1 MAAPQ
6 TAVDDAPD
14 IGVPGQLADLQD
26 MADGTTYSKNSE
38 ESSAG
43 IPFGV
48 MCAAGIAD
56 DGALLP
62 ASDSDR
68 LIGVSVF
75 SNEFNRI
82 SELDT
87 DGLQPGCTF
96 ATLWRGAIVVR
107 VEDAVTPATA
117 AHVRCGGTG
126 QKGQFCAA
134 DGANSIDVSGFC
146 RYLTSAGAGEL
157 AVVYVDMGNGG
168 LAVSDS

>member
-6 TAVDDAPD
+6 TAVDDVPD

-26 MADGTTYSKNSE
+26 FAYGQTYSKNSE

-48 MCAAGIAD
+48 MCAAGAAD

-62 ASDSDR
+62 ATDGDR
-68 LIGVSVF
+68 LIGVSVH
-75 SNEFNRI
+75 SNEFARP
-82 SELDT
+82 SEVDD
-87 DGLQPGCTF
+87 DGLQPGTTF
-96 ATLWRGAIVVR
+96 ATLYCGAIIVR
-107 VEDAVTPATA
+107 VEDAVTPASA
-117 AHVRCGGTG
+117 PHVRVGGTG

-157 AVVYVDMGNGG
+157 AVVYVDMGNAA
-168 LAVSDS
+168 LAASDS